1 MGEGREEE
9 QELSGRWGS
18 PQCEPQGWPWPTWCC
33 PAGVSLGLPPSH
45 CPACA
50 SVGPR
55 RLGRVPTA
63 PGRPFLPPRA
73 GGVASP
79 RGPRGHAGDAGGGLA
94 AAPCLRQRGP
104 DLLEALDGCPQQVR
118 SWSPGRWPRGQ
129 RTMGWWPLRWAL
141 QGRCTVTGWGGASL
155 LSCRPMCVPKKPDSS
170 AVEQCA
176 LFLVPYPAPWTRPLG
191 LASEELS
198 RVCPLAARAWGPECL
213 TDPQLYKLVS
223 AI

>member
-1 MGEGREEE
+1 MWQHLRIGPKRPGPRSRWPYLEQVASLSLRAPLRDGENSSGGGEGREE

-18 PQCEPQGWPWPTWCC
+18 PQCEPRGWPWPTWCC
-33 PAGVSLGLPPSH
+33 PAGVSLGLPPPH

-55 RLGRVPTA
+55 RLRRVPTA
-63 PGRPFLPPRA
+63 PGRPLLPPRA

-79 RGPRGHAGDAGGGLA
+79 RGPRGHTGDAGGGLA

-129 RTMGWWPLRWAL
+129 RTMGWWPLRWP
-141 QGRCTVTGWGGASL
+141 
-155 LSCRPMCVPKKPDSS
+155 CRAD
-170 AVEQCA
+170 
-176 LFLVPYPAPWTRPLG
+176 
-191 LASEELS
+191 
-198 RVCPLAARAWGPECL
+198 AR
-213 TDPQLYKLVS
+213 
-223 AI
+223 